1 MWEGM
6 WTTVTLENKVRG
18 WRDGTLLVIGTG
30 DVVALDL

>member
-6 WTTVTLENKVRG
+6 WTTVTLEQKVRD
-18 WRDGTLLVIGTG
+18 WQKGTLLVIGTG

>member
-6 WTTVTLENKVRG
+6 WTTVTLEQKVRD
-18 WRDGTLLVIGTG
+18 WREGTLLVIGTG